1 MNDVSVFII
10 IFKKNIYSF
19 MSADET
25 VRLVLVEKYAE
36 MMISMLVIA
45 IVSFLEVVTPTEDPM
60 TSPPPSTAGGARGG
74 VGGRGGTLRII

>member
-1 MNDVSVFII
+1 
-10 IFKKNIYSF
+10 

-60 TSPPPSTAGGARGG
+60 TSPPPSAAGGKGRCGG
-74 VGGRGGTLRII
+74 

>member
-25 VRLVLVEKYAE
+25 VRLVLVEKYAV

-45 IVSFLEVVTPTEDPM
+45 TASFLEVVTPTEAPM
-60 TSPPPSTAGGARGG
+60 TPPPPSAAGEGRCGG
-74 VGGRGGTLRII
+74 EVGL